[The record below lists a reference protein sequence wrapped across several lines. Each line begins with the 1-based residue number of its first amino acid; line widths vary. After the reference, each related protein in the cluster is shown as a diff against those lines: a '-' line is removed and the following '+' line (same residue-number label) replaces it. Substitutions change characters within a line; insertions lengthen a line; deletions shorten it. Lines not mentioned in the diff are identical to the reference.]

1 MTLPKFPVKEG
12 YKFVEMRHHGTQMGI
27 ELRGASTQMCRY
39 VRDIA
44 CENRRDHSNC
54 KFASECRVFLQG
66 YQVYNLKEEEEHNW
80 VFLEF
85 WVQQEEPIQ
94 AFWDNLEKLMA
105 EATPEILSLYEFDWG

>member
-1 MTLPKFPVKEG
+1 MALPKFPVKEG

-39 VRDIA
+39 IADIVG
-44 CENRRDHSNC
+44 ENRLNHPNY
-54 KFASECRVFLQG
+54 KFSRECGVFLQG
-66 YQVYNLKEEEEHNW
+66 YLTDKYDETFNW

-85 WVQQEEPIQ
+85 WTQEAETIQ

-105 EATPEILSLYEFDWG
+105 EATPEILEFYKEDWS